1 MSFFTILIFL
11 LSSLTLRAER
21 DERNEHLFHRDAA
34 VLESVAVVL
43 YVVVV
48 VVGVSKEAITRG
60 KNVRRAEV
68 WLREEQVLRIAH
80 FKHLLSILFIS
91 AK

>member
-1 MSFFTILIFL
+1 MKITKSLVSQTKTPRRRESSGCFFMSFFTILIFL

-34 VLESVAVVL
+34 VLEGVAVVL

-60 KNVRRAEV
+60 KDV
-68 WLREEQVLRIAH
+68 
-80 FKHLLSILFIS
+80 
-91 AK
+91 